1 MSDDARHVDMEEAL
15 TDYSAKLR
23 EAGRLAHPSWKIV
36 DYQNME
42 TRNGIA
48 FSCKVTAN
56 GRVVADVEQ
65 GGNGVSVPPQ
75 RRAGAD
81 VPSEGRR
88 RAEHGP
94 TAEEA
99 TEGVAEEGDR
109 KSTRLNSSHVSES
122 RMPSSA

>member
-65 GGNGVSVPPQ
+65 GGNGGATVLYWTQEARADGTEQ
-75 RRAGAD
+75 RFSAEAATLFPGAF
-81 VPSEGRR
+81 
-88 RAEHGP
+88 
-94 TAEEA
+94 EA
-99 TEGVAEEGDR
+99 DGD
-109 KSTRLNSSHVSES
+109 LVEALLS
-122 RMPSSA
+122 RQGL